1 MIRMYYLASPL
12 GIHRS
17 IIGNDSKQARIHNE
31 RYPTHQSM
39 ILYDAKICFSL
50 YNVQCTYNFQL
61 VHELITFSHFCKSQI
76 NVKALKIESVP
87 KLSSHWIGVP
97 LQNAILL
104 QSGFI
109 YWTQQKSEAELK
121 PVKSSHRNH
130 LLDLWHRTFKFAFLA
145 GYRFGSFTF
154 FFADGYIRPK
164 NTFKHCFIIVYQTI
178 FGQILGWWMLSW
190 SKGIFYEDKG
200 RDKWQLQKP
209 SGLVKNVLHAS
220 VRVLNER
227 RIWRQGHAESSVRH
241 VDIIYHDN
249 YVLHSSYAT
258 KVKKVENKIL
268 RCQMK
273 NSK

>member
-31 RYPTHQSM
+31 RYPTHQSIQWSNM
-39 ILYDAKICFSL
+39 MQKYVFPS
-50 YNVQCTYNFQL
+50 TYNFQF
-61 VHELITFSHFCKSQI
+61 VHKPVTFSHFCKSQI

-130 LLDLWHRTFKFAFLA
+130 LLDLLHRTFKFAFLA
-145 GYRFGSFTF
+145 GYRFGFFTF
-154 FFADGYIRPK
+154 FFAGGYKRPT
-164 NTFKHCFIIVYQTI
+164 NTLIYCLIIVYQTI
-178 FGQILGWWMLSW
+178 FGQIL
-190 SKGIFYEDKG
+190 
-200 RDKWQLQKP
+200 R
-209 SGLVKNVLHAS
+209 
-220 VRVLNER
+220 
-227 RIWRQGHAESSVRH
+227 
-241 VDIIYHDN
+241 
-249 YVLHSSYAT
+249 
-258 KVKKVENKIL
+258 
-268 RCQMK
+268 
-273 NSK
+273 